1 MNKIKSERHKKI
13 PNNVRDFSDLAGVR
27 TQDPL
32 LKREMLYQLSYQ
44 IFRLGIA
51 NITVFLWYQKL
62 SSIFIEKKQKKNGDK
77 KLMHKKIPNNVR
89 DFSDLAGVRTQ
100 DPLLKREMLYQL
112 SYQIFRLRIAN
123 ITVFLWYQKLSSIFI
138 EKKQKIKAF
147 RTQFRGVRNI
157 DFFLFRLTNIF
168 A

>member
-51 NITVFLWYQKL
+51 NITVFL
-62 SSIFIEKKQKKNGDK
+62 
-77 KLMHKKIPNNVR
+77 
-89 DFSDLAGVRTQ
+89 
-100 DPLLKREMLYQL
+100 
-112 SYQIFRLRIAN
+112 
-123 ITVFLWYQKLSSIFI
+123 
-138 EKKQKIKAF
+138 
-147 RTQFRGVRNI
+147 
-157 DFFLFRLTNIF
+157 
-168 A
+168 